1 MGADGTNTASQMADF
16 IQTILDSLNEILA
29 AGIVIVSAS
38 LLLYNLSRNLRN
50 PIARVSAIVLGCV
63 TIVYIGDVLT
73 GLNPT
78 LNTWASIIRFQWIG
92 LALIPA
98 ATFHLSDTLLA
109 TTGLHSRGRR
119 RRVVRQLYSIG
130 GLLLLTVIFTN
141 LLVEPII
148 VDDFITLKARPLFL
162 IYVVYFIVTNI
173 FALANTWRAR
183 NRCLTSST
191 QRRMSYL
198 LVALLMP
205 SIGIFPYS
213 VFLEAGQEFTVFA
226 LLMVNIGNI
235 IVILMLLLLAYPLS
249 FFGSI
254 HPDRIVKAELLHFM
268 LVGPATAMMALAVII
283 MTEPATQII
292 GVIGR
297 DFMPFAVVAVIL
309 LWQWTVSV
317 CLPYLERWLV
327 YNQED
332 DDQLSKLQH
341 LTERLLTRAD
351 LLQLLEGTLEGV
363 CDYLQVNSAFTA
375 MIINDQADIVKTVG
389 DNPIIA
395 ISGDD
400 LTQLVEKFHA
410 SPPYTPQRHQDYW
423 VFPLYSGRL
432 LTLDGQRLLIGIMG
446 IFVNGGELNNEPET
460 REMIRV
466 FIKRSSRTLD
476 DLILQSEVY
485 ASLEGL
491 LPQFTTTRQRASE
504 VEYRIG
510 REATIPTVSQD
521 REQITEQVHA
531 ALRHWWG
538 GPGLNSSRLI
548 ELQSVQSR
556 LAGNEN
562 NTSKAIRDTL
572 LQAIE
577 SLRPDGERDY
587 RSQEWLFYNILTLRF
602 IDSKKARDTAR
613 RLFIG
618 EATLYRKQ
626 NAAIEAVVDVLLTME
641 QDLPPTQ

>member
-1 MGADGTNTASQMADF
+1 MTDF
-16 IQTILDSLNEILA
+16 IRTLLDSLNEILA

-38 LLLYNLSRNLRN
+38 LLLYNLSRNLNN
-50 PIARVSAIVLGCV
+50 PIARVSAMVLGCV

-78 LNTWASIIRFQWIG
+78 LNTWEAIIRFQWIG

-98 ATFHLSDTLLA
+98 TTFHLSDVLLA

-119 RRVVRQLYSIG
+119 RRIARQLYILG
-130 GLLLLTVIFTN
+130 TVFLLLAIFTN
-141 LLVEPII
+141 LLIEPVV
-148 VDDFITLKARPLFL
+148 VDDFITLKARLLFPLYMLYFL
-162 IYVVYFIVTNI
+162 ITNC
-173 FALANTWRAR
+173 FALLNTWRAK

-191 QRRMSYL
+191 QRRMTYL

-213 VFLEAGQEFTVFA
+213 VFLDAGQEFTLFA

-254 HPDRIVKAELLHFM
+254 HPDRIVKAELLRFM
-268 LVGPATAMMALAVII
+268 LVGPATAMIALAVIV

-297 DFMPFAVVAVIL
+297 DFMPFAVVAIIL
-309 LWQWTVSV
+309 LWQWSVSV

-332 DDQLSKLQH
+332 DEQLSKLQH

-389 DNPIIA
+389 EIPLVS
-395 ISGDD
+395 ISGDE
-400 LTQLVEKFHA
+400 LTDLVEKFHT
-410 SPPYTPQRHQDYW
+410 SPPYTPQHHNDYW
-423 VFPLYSGRL
+423 VYPLYSGRL
-432 LTLDGQRLLIGIMG
+432 RTLDGQKLLIGIMG
-446 IFVNGGELNNEPET
+446 IYINGTELDTEPET
-460 REMIRV
+460 QNMLRLFV
-466 FIKRSSRTLD
+466 KRSNRTLD
-476 DLILQSEVY
+476 DLILQAEVY

-510 REATIPTVSQD
+510 RDNVITTAPTQD

-548 ELQSVQSR
+548 ELQTVQNR
-556 LAGNEN
+556 LAENEN
-562 NTSKAIRDTL
+562 NTSKAIRDAL

-577 SLRPDGERDY
+577 SLRPDGDRDY

-626 NAAIEAVVDVLLTME
+626 NAAIEAVVDALLSME
-641 QDLPPTQ
+641 RDAISSS

>member
-1 MGADGTNTASQMADF
+1 MADF
-16 IQTILDSLNEILA
+16 IRTVLDSLNEILA

-38 LLLYNLSRNLRN
+38 LLLYNLSRNLNNR
-50 PIARVSAIVLGCV
+50 IARVSAMVLGCV
-63 TIVYIGDVLT
+63 TLVYIGDVLT

-78 LNTWASIIRFQWIG
+78 LNTWEAIIRFQWIG

-98 ATFHLSDTLLA
+98 TTFHLSDALLA

-119 RRVVRQLYSIG
+119 RRIVRQLYVMG
-130 GLLLLTVIFTN
+130 TVFLLLAIFTD
-141 LLVEPII
+141 LLIEPVV
-148 VDDFITLKARPLFL
+148 VDDFITLKARLLFPFYML
-162 IYVVYFIVTNI
+162 YFVVTNC
-173 FALANTWRAR
+173 FALLNTWRAK

-191 QRRMSYL
+191 QRRMTYL

-213 VFLEAGQEFTVFA
+213 VFLDAGQEFTLFA
-226 LLMVNIGNI
+226 LLMVNIGNV

-254 HPDRIVKAELLHFM
+254 HPDRIVKAELLRFM
-268 LVGPATAMMALAVII
+268 LVGPATAMIALAVIV

-297 DFMPFAVVAVIL
+297 DFMPFAVVAAIL
-309 LWQWTVSV
+309 LWQWSVSL

-363 CDYLQVNSAFTA
+363 CDYLQVSSAFTA

-389 DNPIIA
+389 EIPLVS
-395 ISGDD
+395 ISGDE
-400 LTQLVEKFHA
+400 LTDLVEKFQA
-410 SPPYTPQRHQDYW
+410 SPPYTPQHYTDYW

-432 LTLDGQRLLIGIMG
+432 RTLDGHKLLIGIMG
-446 IFVNGGELNNEPET
+446 IYVNGTELDAEPET
-460 REMIRV
+460 QEMVRLFV
-466 FIKRSSRTLD
+466 KRSNRTLD
-476 DLILQSEVY
+476 DLILQAEVY

-510 REATIPTVSQD
+510 RDNMISATPTQD

-548 ELQSVQSR
+548 ELQSVQNR
-556 LAGNEN
+556 LAESEN
-562 NTSKAIRDTL
+562 NASKAIRDTL

-602 IDSKKARDTAR
+602 IDAKKARDTAR

-626 NAAIEAVVDVLLTME
+626 NAAIEAMVDVLLNME
-641 QDLPPTQ
+641 RDASG

>member
-1 MGADGTNTASQMADF
+1 MTNF
-16 IQTILDSLNEILA
+16 LQTVLDSLNEILA

-50 PIARVSAIVLGCV
+50 RIARVSAMVLGCV

-78 LNTWASIIRFQWIG
+78 LNTWDAIIRFQWIG

-98 ATFHLSDTLLA
+98 ATFHLSDALLA

-119 RRVVRQLYSIG
+119 RRIVRQLY
-130 GLLLLTVIFTN
+130 LLGTVFLLTVIFSDY
-141 LLVEPII
+141 LIEPVVI
-148 VDDFITLKARPLFL
+148 DDQFITLKARPLFIFYML
-162 IYVVYFIVTNI
+162 YFLVTNV
-173 FALANTWRAR
+173 FALLNTWRAR

-191 QRRMSYL
+191 QRRMTYL

-213 VFLEAGQEFTVFA
+213 VFLSAGQEFTLFA
-226 LLMVNIGNI
+226 ILMVNIGNI

-268 LVGPATAMMALAVII
+268 LVGPATAMIALAVIV

-309 LWQWTVSV
+309 LWQWSVSL

-332 DDQLSKLQH
+332 DEQLSKLQH
-341 LTERLLTRAD
+341 LTERLLTRTD

-363 CDYLQVNSAFTA
+363 CDYLQVNAAFTA
-375 MIINDQADIVKTVG
+375 MLINDQAEIIKTVG
-389 DNPIIA
+389 EIPLVSIV
-395 ISGDD
+395 GDD
-400 LTQLVEKFHA
+400 LTQLVANFQS
-410 SPPYTPQRHQDYW
+410 SPPYTPHSYQDYQ

-432 LTLDGQRLLIGIMG
+432 RTLDGERLLIGIMG
-446 IFVNGGELNNEPET
+446 IYVNGTELSHEPET
-460 REMIRV
+460 AEMLRL
-466 FIKRSSRTLD
+466 FIKRSNRTLD
-476 DLILQSEVY
+476 DMILQAEVY

-491 LPQFTTTRQRASE
+491 LPQFATNRQRASE

-510 REATIPTVSQD
+510 REPISLSPVATQD

-548 ELQSVQSR
+548 ELQTVQNR
-556 LAGNEN
+556 LAENEN
-562 NTSKAIRDTL
+562 NASKAIRDTL

-587 RSQEWLFYNILTLRF
+587 RSQEWLLYNILTLRF
-602 IDSKKARDTAR
+602 IDAKKARDTAR

-641 QDLPPTQ
+641 QDSTPQP